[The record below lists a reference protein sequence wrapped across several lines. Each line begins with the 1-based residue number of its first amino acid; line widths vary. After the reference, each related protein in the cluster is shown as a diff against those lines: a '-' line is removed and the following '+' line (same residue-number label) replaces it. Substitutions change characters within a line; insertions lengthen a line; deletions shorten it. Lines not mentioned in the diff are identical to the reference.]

1 MADKTGL
8 VSYLKVN
15 NTADTGSD
23 FALVGFVENGQT
35 NAEIVFVWFTPADRE
50 SPTAAEW
57 ILRNAQLAMLRDAV
71 INKLAVILYTDDN
84 TGFIRS
90 VQLGATA

>member
-8 VSYLKVN
+8 VSYLKIN
-15 NTADTGSD
+15 NAADTGSD

-35 NAEIVFVWFTPADRE
+35 NAEVVFVWFSPAESD
-50 SPTAAEW
+50 SPTAADW
-57 ILRNAQLAMLRDAV
+57 ILRNAQLALLRDAV
-71 INKLAVILYTDDN
+71 VNKLTVILYTDDA
-84 TGFIRS
+84 TGFVRS

>member
-35 NAEIVFVWFTPADRE
+35 NAEIVFVWFTPADANP
-50 SPTAAEW
+50 PTAAEW
-57 ILRNAQLAMLRDAV
+57 ILRNAQLSLLRDAV
-71 INKLAVILYTDDN
+71 INKTPVVLYTDDAS
-84 TGFIRS
+84 GFIRS
-90 VQLGATA
+90 VQLGATG